1 MNNDTQQTSSKGSLW
16 LVGIMAVIVG
26 VVIGMV
32 SANAMG
38 GDKTKSG
45 ASMTQAEQS
54 ATGTDPNTDT
64 AAADLRVTLNALER
78 EHVNLAAAATR
89 RGFEGDPDFQA
100 AAAQLDANSKEIAQ
114 AVGSVYGPEAEQ
126 QFYEI
131 WASHIQF
138 FVDYTV
144 AAKSGNKAGMDKAI
158 ADLGGYQN
166 AIADFLSGANPNLPR
181 QAVFDL
187 VGEHITLLKGAVDA
201 FGGKDYPTSYAK
213 EHEANVQIGTIA
225 DALSGAIVKQNPEK
239 FQ

>member
-1 MNNDTQQTSSKGSLW
+1 MNKNILEKGTAAKT
-16 LVGIMAVIVG
+16 VIMAVVVG
-26 VVIGMV
+26 LVVAGVGLTMVKTNKSVDNATTAQSQGM
-32 SANAMG
+32 
-38 GDKTKSG
+38 
-45 ASMTQAEQS
+45 
-54 ATGTDPNTDT
+54 PRTDT
-64 AAADLRVTLNALER
+64 TAADLRVTLNALER

-89 RGFEGDPDFQA
+89 RGFQGDPDFQA
-100 AAAQLDANSKEIAQ
+100 AAAQLDANSKEIAA

-131 WASHIQF
+131 WASHIGF

-144 AAKSGNKAGMDKAI
+144 AAKSGNQAGMDKAV

-166 AIADFLSGANPNLPR
+166 AIADFLSEANPNLPR

-201 FGGKDYPTSYAK
+201 YGGKDYPTSYAK